1 MSLQV
6 WLPLLGDL
14 HNQGLDSSG
23 TFGSSTA
30 FATNGK
36 IGGKSGYSNIQKT
49 ATFNSLANIT
59 NFSFTYWIKIDS
71 SIAVQSWA
79 DILGFEVMTTN
90 NSAVIR
96 DEFTATVGQHQI
108 IMGKDTT
115 VGSNTYNYA
124 GTGAS
129 SSGAL
134 DKWTHYAIIK
144 NDTNTYVYTNGV
156 LTNTM
161 VNSNFESAP
170 QKLTGKIYLGNTSST
185 AAQLN
190 DFRVYDHC
198 LSESEVKRL
207 AQGLIVHYPLNRQG
221 LGQENLLRGTYDW
234 SQWIAS
240 SRASFSNEVA
250 TLAGSTADWG
260 AAIHSARLNKALLD
274 GTTTY
279 TWSFEYKS
287 TATWACHSVIGGTTA
302 GIDDTSA
309 PRTKYVYWQGIISLS
324 STNGNWKKYVLTPR
338 TITESQMTNGS
349 GDVNSWFLQLYNRTD
364 NASVQIRHIK
374 LEKGSIATPW
384 CPNIID
390 IDNIGLDSTTEYD
403 ISGFGY
409 NGTRINFPQQNLLL
423 GTDFSTQYTTGLV
436 TNNSTDW
443 TKYLRGYNTSS
454 LHTFSNGEDTI
465 TLNTASNL
473 GVCFV
478 RKATG
483 INLDPNSYYT
493 LSCEA
498 KSTQTAKPLCIG
510 LSYYN
515 NSNTWIWRGGTN
527 PTNFTTA
534 NAWQKFS
541 LTFKPDADTQYIC
554 YCFTV
559 VGVANSTDTFTIR
572 HCKLE
577 KGSVATPWVEDSY
590 SSWTSDTPKYQV
602 STVFTAE
609 PNAISSVTNFSH
621 LTTFTY
627 SCWIKTNTAHNAF
640 VLMGYQ
646 YGNNTSG
653 SLALDAGVSK
663 AGFHY
668 YAHTGGQGDVTIGS
682 NVNYYDNQWHM
693 LTATYDGSKIITYFD
708 GVKTAEGSVSLLTSS
723 RTFSLNQPS
732 GASGRYFKGQMS
744 DARVYATALSATDV
758 KSLYQNCA
766 TIGSDGTIYGQIR
779 S

>member
-1 MSLQV
+1 MSLRV
-6 WLPLLGDL
+6 WMPLTKDL
-14 HNQGLDSSG
+14 RQQGLDSTTVTQNSG
-23 TFGSSTA
+23 TTISGGGKLGSCLTA
-30 FATNGK
+30 TSNATVVVNLPSLATMLANGK
-36 IGGKSGYSNIQKT
+36 SYSLACWVKITGNVTTDSWIIKLGTNNCGLWWAASEARWVWNENDGGKRC
-49 ATFNSLANIT
+49 ANPTI
-59 NFSFTYWIKIDS
+59 S
-71 SIAVQSWA
+71 A
-79 DILGFEVMTTN
+79 DTTN
-90 NSAVIR
+90 WHHLV
-96 DEFTATVGQHQI
+96 
-108 IMGKDTT
+108 TT
-115 VGSNTYNYA
+115 VTKSSNGSTTTARHYVDGMPATSYKIQTWDNSGKAQPTGTTITISPYA
-124 GTGAS
+124 AS
-129 SSGAL
+129 
-134 DKWTHYAIIK
+134 
-144 NDTNTYVYTNGV
+144 
-156 LTNTM
+156 
-161 VNSNFESAP
+161 
-170 QKLTGKIYLGNTSST
+170 
-185 AAQLN
+185 LN
-190 DFRVYDHC
+190 DIRLYDHC